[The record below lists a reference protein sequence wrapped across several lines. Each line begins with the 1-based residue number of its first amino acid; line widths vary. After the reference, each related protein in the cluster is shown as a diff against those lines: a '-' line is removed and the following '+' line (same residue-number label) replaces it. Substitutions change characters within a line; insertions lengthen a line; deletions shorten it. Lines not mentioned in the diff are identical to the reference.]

1 MVYTTLTFFLTLE
14 VLLLGFSVKT
24 KPNAKT
30 SALFLPLTLFD
41 WWCGMFHTD
50 HSPTEFSYVLTSTP
64 SKNASSEPSDGQEN
78 PWPFTL
84 ALI

>member
-1 MVYTTLTFFLTLE
+1 VCILEKYMVTRGTLKKGMCNYNGLYHFDFFLTLE

-41 WWCGMFHTD
+41 W
-50 HSPTEFSYVLTSTP
+50 
-64 SKNASSEPSDGQEN
+64 
-78 PWPFTL
+78 
-84 ALI
+84 